1 MKSIG
6 RIVLLALLASVVVI
20 STGCGYHYKC
30 NVTFGGPPCGSGGTV
45 GLTGGST
52 GGNGTGNGGGAAD
65 LLYTLPS
72 GGTGGFLLHGAV
84 LTSTGTFA
92 PLTGVQLPTVPIAF
106 YTDFAIVNKAFLYIP
121 NTTENSGVVGVA
133 EVHAFIV
140 NHADGSLS
148 AVSGSPFQ
156 TSQSFS
162 DTVVS
167 DKQGKF
173 LFIGDRGG
181 FNFVGASIASF
192 LINPTTG
199 ALTAA
204 PGSPILVPGSP
215 NVMAVDGSG
224 KYLYASFA
232 TAGGIMGFNID
243 QTTGAL
249 TPMVGS
255 PFNVNAGTNM
265 TDIKTD
271 STGKFL
277 IGTTN
282 TFSDSTNPAPDP
294 HLYVISIDQTTGA
307 LNTAVP
313 FPTTNLAFAVT
324 TNPVTPFVYGFAE
337 DATGSPTGIEGF
349 SLDASGTLTPIPG
362 SPFTALAGG
371 FFGKFDQNGTQL
383 FYPVP
388 NSKIGVAGANATSG
402 VLTQTAVPM
411 LLDTS
416 DVFAVTN

>member
-1 MKSIG
+1 MKSNG
-6 RIVLLALLASVVVI
+6 RIVLLTLLACVVLI
-20 STGCGYHYKC
+20 STGCGYQYKC
-30 NVTFGGPPCGSGGTV
+30 NVTFGGPPCGSGGTG
-45 GLTGGST
+45 GLNTTGT
-52 GGNGTGNGGGAAD
+52 GGNSNGGGASD
-65 LLYTLPS
+65 FLYTMPS
-72 GGTGGFLLHGAV
+72 GGSGGFILQGAV
-84 LTSTGTFA
+84 LSGGTFVK
-92 PLTGVQLPTVPIAF
+92 LTGVTLPTVPIGF
-106 YTDFAIVNKAFLYIP
+106 YSDFDIVSKKFLYIP
-121 NTTENSGVVGVA
+121 NTTENNGVTGVA
-133 EVHAFIV
+133 EVHAFVV
-140 NHADGSLS
+140 NHSDGSLS

-156 TSQSFS
+156 TSQTFS
-162 DTVVS
+162 DTIAS
-167 DKQGKF
+167 DNQGKF

-181 FNFVGASIASF
+181 FNFAGASIASF

-204 PGSPILVPGSP
+204 PGSPIPVSGSP

-232 TAGGIMGFNID
+232 TAGGIMAFNID

-282 TFSDSTNPAPDP
+282 TFSNSTNPHPDP
-294 HLYVISIDQTTGA
+294 HLYVISINQTTGA

-313 FPTTNLAFAVT
+313 FPTANLAFAVT
-324 TNPVTPFVYGFAE
+324 TNPVTPFVYGFTE
-337 DATGSPTGIEGF
+337 DTASSPTGIEGF
-349 SLDASGTLTPIPG
+349 SLDASGTLTPIVG
-362 SPFTALAGG
+362 SPFTTLTGG

-383 FYPVP
+383 FYPMP
-388 NSKIGVAGANATSG
+388 GSKFSVVGANATTG
-402 VLTQTAVPM
+402 VLTQTAPP
-411 LLDTS
+411 LLMSTS